1 MKRVDKAYMK
11 LEGLLLLLLIIWDRR
26 AVGVSLSVGWLS
38 GTLADGTLGSALVS
52 GVLVGV
58 GGREFPILYCNAL
71 IARSFLSPIEKGY
84 DEDGFSPPWPD
95 PLLRGWQRWWRKKL
109 GSGSYVGI
117 ILLYSPLSRSVYL
130 VNIQCS
136 IYSALGTFQ
145 GNNPTIHA
153 GQR

>member
-1 MKRVDKAYMK
+1 MFF
-11 LEGLLLLLLIIWDRR
+11 
-26 AVGVSLSVGWLS
+26 VGWLL
-38 GTLADGTLGSALVS
+38 GTLDSGTLGSSEGS
-52 GVLVGV
+52 GASVRVGD
-58 GGREFPILYCNAL
+58 REISIISCNA
-71 IARSFLSPIEKGY
+71 IITRSFLSPIEKGY

-95 PLLRGWQRWWRKKL
+95 PLLRGGQRWWRKKL

-145 GNNPTIHA
+145 GTNPTLHA

>member
-38 GTLADGTLGSALVS
+38 GTLSDGTLGSALVS

-71 IARSFLSPIEKGY
+71 IARICSPPIEK
-84 DEDGFSPPWPD
+84 
-95 PLLRGWQRWWRKKL
+95 
-109 GSGSYVGI
+109 
-117 ILLYSPLSRSVYL
+117 
-130 VNIQCS
+130 
-136 IYSALGTFQ
+136 
-145 GNNPTIHA
+145 
-153 GQR
+153 